1 MQGFIVRDHQD
12 LQAEF
17 QKEMGAW
24 VRDGRIVWEETIT
37 EGIKNAPKAFLDLFE
52 GDKMGKA
59 LVKV

>member
-17 QKEMGAW
+17 QKEMGEW
-24 VRDGRIVWEETIT
+24 IRDGRIVWEETTT
-37 EGIKNAPKAFLDLFE
+37 EGIENAAKAFIDLFD